1 MKFTF
6 RSEKQKTEFD
16 YVHPRLRELFY
27 VCVYILNARKLEPVM
42 TSILRMPGQIPG
54 ESGVHATLR
63 ALDFVT
69 SAAPTINADI
79 AQKIN
84 ALFPRADNKPTLM
97 WHDVG
102 YGLHFHLQV
111 PWTTDFPDAAGT
123 LDGRSKTV

>member
-1 MKFTF
+1 MDFTF
-6 RSEKQKTEFD
+6 RSDKQKDEYD
-16 YVHPRLRELFY
+16 YIHPRLRELFL
-27 VCVYILNARKLEPVM
+27 VCVAILNARGMNPVV
-42 TSILRMPGQIPG
+42 TSILRKPGQVPG

-69 SAAPTINADI
+69 GASPIINAEL

-84 ALFPRADNKPTLM
+84 SLFPRSDGKPTLM

-111 PWTTDFPDAAGT
+111 PWTNNFKDADGDLAGH
-123 LDGRSKTV
+123 DKTV